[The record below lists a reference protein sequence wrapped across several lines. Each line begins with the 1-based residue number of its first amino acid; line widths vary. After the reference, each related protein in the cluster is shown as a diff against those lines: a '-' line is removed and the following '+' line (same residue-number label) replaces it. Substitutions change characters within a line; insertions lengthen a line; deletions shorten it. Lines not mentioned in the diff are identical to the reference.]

1 MLSGEA
7 AVPLWESRS
16 PGREGLALPGLDD
29 GAALSPR
36 VMRRPVTPGGC
47 SSGCRGDHR
56 DRGSSEAGASGSL
69 TEAPACRRMQHAG
82 AGKWLERDAA

>member
-36 VMRRPVTPGGC
+36 VMRRPVTPGG
-47 SSGCRGDHR
+47 GV
-56 DRGSSEAGASGSL
+56 
-69 TEAPACRRMQHAG
+69 Q
-82 AGKWLERDAA
+82 